1 MSTSYSQNLCIFPY
15 MAKETAEMIKNLEI
29 GRVLSGFIIMA
40 RALIKEKQGKW
51 FRGRCD
57 RRDRE
62 RERFKDSTLLA
73 LRMEEGAM
81 RQGITDDL

>member
-40 RALIKEKQGKW
+40 RALIKEKQGK
-51 FRGRCD
+51 
-57 RRDRE
+57 
-62 RERFKDSTLLA
+62 
-73 LRMEEGAM
+73 
-81 RQGITDDL
+81 